1 LTSLPFKNYTRLH
14 PTPQIAFPGGFVD
27 AGEKVSAAIRRE
39 FGEEA
44 LNTLE
49 LEGAERSRVEENL
62 RTLFDSGET
71 IYTGYV
77 NDERNTDS
85 AWVETTTMLFHD
97 HDGAALSEFHLSAG
111 DEVTS
116 VQWTMVSRGERERR
130 WYGERE
136 EVHTPHLSNFNAVL
150 SPRAATSLMSSLFRL
165 SVMSLALSLTHHL
178 PHCLFLSHF
187 FSPVQ
192 VRAGQEMHAS
202 HADWLEMVAKKLDCY
217 WDGADTGAVEAL
229 SISMSQNVVSGE
241 LCFPRKCRHAQL
253 NSHTL
258 TQSSPSTFFP

>member
-1 LTSLPFKNYTRLH
+1 MQKRGLKVHGPRTEKASDTLQVSPQPPFNTPIPPRLR

-77 NDERNTDS
+77 NDERNTDN
-85 AWVETTTMLFHD
+85 AWVETTAMLFHD
-97 HDGAALSEFHLSAG
+97 NDGAALSEFHLSAG

-116 VQWTMVSRGERERR
+116 VQWTMVS
-130 WYGERE
+130 
-136 EVHTPHLSNFNAVL
+136 
-150 SPRAATSLMSSLFRL
+150 
-165 SVMSLALSLTHHL
+165 
-178 PHCLFLSHF
+178 
-187 FSPVQ
+187 
-192 VRAGQEMHAS
+192 
-202 HADWLEMVAKKLDCY
+202 
-217 WDGADTGAVEAL
+217 
-229 SISMSQNVVSGE
+229 
-241 LCFPRKCRHAQL
+241 
-253 NSHTL
+253 
-258 TQSSPSTFFP
+258 